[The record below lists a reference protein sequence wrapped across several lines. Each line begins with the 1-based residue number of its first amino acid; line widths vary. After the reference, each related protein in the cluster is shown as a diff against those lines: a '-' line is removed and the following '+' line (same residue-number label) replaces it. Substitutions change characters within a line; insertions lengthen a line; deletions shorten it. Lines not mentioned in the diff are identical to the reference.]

1 MAHGALLNINEKFKK
16 KKDYYNGLGLGFM
29 GDRCIFSSY
38 HIEPS
43 FHVWKKGKKAQTHA
57 AIVLDV
63 AFQWKLEISC
73 KLRSK
78 LEIKK

>member
-1 MAHGALLNINEKFKK
+1 
-16 KKDYYNGLGLGFM
+16 M
-29 GDRCIFSSY
+29 GDSVIFSLH

-43 FHVWKKGKKAQTHA
+43 FHVWKKWKKAQTYA

-78 LEIKK
+78 SEIKK